1 MSSFLYKQ
9 ARNSVGL
16 IRLLLWDRV
25 FLMAYPYYK
34 ELYTLGTGSSAL
46 KRPFEDSVGDDK
58 DPNKKMKR
66 NLRKSKCSNSP
77 LCFQRSIVQ
86 GELL

>member
-1 MSSFLYKQ
+1 M
-9 ARNSVGL
+9 GL

-25 FLMAYPYYK
+25 FPMAYLYYK

-66 NLRKSKCSNSP
+66 NLRKSKCSTSSF
-77 LCFQRSIVQ
+77 CFQRSIVQ
-86 GELL
+86 GELV

>member
-1 MSSFLYKQ
+1 M
-9 ARNSVGL
+9 GL

-25 FLMAYPYYK
+25 FLMACLCYK

-46 KRPFEDSVGDDK
+46 KRPFEDSVGDEK

-66 NLRKSKCSNSP
+66 NLRKSKCSTSP
-77 LCFQRSIVQ
+77 FCFQRSIVQ